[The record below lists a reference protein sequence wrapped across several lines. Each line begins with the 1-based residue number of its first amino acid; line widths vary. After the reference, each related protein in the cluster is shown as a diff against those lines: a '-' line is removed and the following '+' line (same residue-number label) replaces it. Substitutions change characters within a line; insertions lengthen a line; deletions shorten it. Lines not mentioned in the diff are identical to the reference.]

1 MVDWRW
7 DKIERRRIQ
16 LCNQSTWCICSS
28 ASDIMDSL
36 YPLFHILSTTLLV
49 SCLPHSPPVFFD
61 DNSKVRN
68 AFACTL
74 HPMSP
79 GLSQSTVIGN
89 GRGAVIDQLFCCI
102 HTLCESLRSKSA
114 VCKNKFNLSTE
125 SECMDGYHGIIDVP
139 ACNSQVRWRAVRVL
153 KIEPFIYFRNEI
165 SKCFVSVFGLWLS
178 DWLGY
183 CGHGINSTRRIL
195 FSYFVWRPI
204 IIVQLPPT
212 RYSSAFWHNTLVSH
226 SHSGWSNR

>member
-1 MVDWRW
+1 MIPWTRFTPFSTSYQQLSLSFACLTVRLSLSM
-7 DKIERRRIQ
+7 IIQ
-16 LCNQSTWCICSS
+16 KYAMHSRVLCTRCPPG
-28 ASDIMDSL
+28 
-36 YPLFHILSTTLLV
+36 Y
-49 SCLPHSPPVFFD
+49 HSPRLLAMGV
-61 DNSKVRN
+61 VRWLIN
-68 AFACTL
+68 YFVA
-74 HPMSP
+74 S
-79 GLSQSTVIGN
+79 
-89 GRGAVIDQLFCCI
+89 
-102 HTLCESLRSKSA
+102 TLCESLRSKSA

-195 FSYFVWRPI
+195 FSYFVRRPI

-226 SHSGWSNR
+226 SHTGWSNR